1 MHSSFYNFFSHYPA
15 TTAISTLSLH
25 DALPIYR
32 RGGNHDEAVSAKDC
46 AVGHARCASFW
57 RCVVLKEQLHGE
69 TEQDRLLR
77 SEEHTSELQSLTN
90 LVCRLLLEKKKKI
103 NLVSATRRQHK

>member
-57 RCVVLKEQLHGE
+57 RCVVLEEQLHGE
-69 TEQDRLLR
+69 TEQDRLLDVHNASFGAR
-77 SEEHTSELQSLTN
+77 KGTREMSHLFDGYCPGHERKRHPSG
-90 LVCRLLLEKKKKI
+90 LE
-103 NLVSATRRQHK
+103 